1 MFCATVL
8 TVYAWQHCRKKQP
21 PHYSQCVL
29 QHTKASGQGDSQNH
43 VRAGKKLPEM
53 MCKDE

>member
-8 TVYAWQHCRKKQP
+8 TAYVRQPCRKKQL

-29 QHTKASGQGDSQNH
+29 QHTKASGQGDQTH
-43 VRAGKKLPEM
+43 VRARKKLPETR
-53 MCKDE
+53 CKDE